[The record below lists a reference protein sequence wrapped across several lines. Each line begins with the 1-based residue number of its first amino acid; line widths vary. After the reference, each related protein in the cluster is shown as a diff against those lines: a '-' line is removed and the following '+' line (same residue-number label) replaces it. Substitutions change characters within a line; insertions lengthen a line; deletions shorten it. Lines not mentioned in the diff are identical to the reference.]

1 MTGSYV
7 FNRTLRFRLP
17 ESIADTVVAVRAW
30 FADNPLQ
37 IVYPLESPVTCQLT
51 PQEIILLRGGNAV
64 FADAGDVTL
73 AYRQDVALL
82 LGSLLAAQGEG

>member
-1 MTGSYV
+1 MY
-7 FNRTLRFRLP
+7 
-17 ESIADTVVAVRAW
+17 
-30 FADNPLQ
+30 
-37 IVYPLESPVTCQLT
+37 SPFTCQLT